1 MKQIN
6 MNIMKTK
13 SIYLAALFLLGV
25 IVTALGSD
33 EPRKAG
39 LVVVPLKGNETFRVI
54 YKAESTNKVKLN
66 IYDLNSELIF
76 SEVINESNGFILPL
90 NFKGLAFG
98 EYTLEVI
105 DALGKKIE
113 RISYQPSIASNHIR
127 IAKISN
133 NENKFL
139 VSVVNQGSEKVTVKI
154 FDTFNNLV
162 HNEIMNVEGNFAQ
175 VYSVKNLGGACKFEV
190 SDATGN
196 VKTAQF

>member
-1 MKQIN
+1 
-6 MNIMKTK
+6 MNTMKTK
-13 SIYLAALFLLGV
+13 SIYLAALFVMGV
-25 IVTALGSD
+25 VVTTLGSD

-39 LVVVPLKGNETFRVI
+39 LAVVQMKGSETFRVI
-54 YKAESTNKVKLN
+54 YKSENTNKVKLN
-66 IYDLNSELIF
+66 IYNLNSELIF

-113 RISYQPSIASNHIR
+113 RISYQPSPVSNNIR
-127 IAKISN
+127 IAKLLN

-139 VSVVNQGSEKVTVKI
+139 VSVVNPGTEKITVKI
-154 FDTFNNLV
+154 FDTYNNLV
-162 HNEIMNVEGNFAQ
+162 HNEILNVEGNFAQ
-175 VYSVKNLGGACKFEV
+175 VYSFKNLVGACKFEV

>member
-6 MNIMKTK
+6 MNTMKTK
-13 SIYLAALFLLGV
+13 SIYLAALFVMGV
-25 IVTALGSD
+25 VGTTLGSD
-33 EPRKAG
+33 EPSKAG
-39 LVVVPLKGNETFRVI
+39 LAVVAMKGSETFKVI
-54 YKAESTNKVKLN
+54 YKAENTSKVKLN
-66 IYDLNSELIF
+66 IYNLRSELIF

-113 RISYQPSIASNHIR
+113 RISYQPSPASNNIR
-127 IAKISN
+127 IAKLSN

-139 VSVVNQGSEKVTVKI
+139 VSVVNPGTEKITVKI
-154 FDTFNNLV
+154 FDTYNNLV
-162 HNEIMNVEGNFAQ
+162 HNEILNVEGNFAQ
-175 VYSVKNLGGACKFEV
+175 VYSFKNLVGACKFEV